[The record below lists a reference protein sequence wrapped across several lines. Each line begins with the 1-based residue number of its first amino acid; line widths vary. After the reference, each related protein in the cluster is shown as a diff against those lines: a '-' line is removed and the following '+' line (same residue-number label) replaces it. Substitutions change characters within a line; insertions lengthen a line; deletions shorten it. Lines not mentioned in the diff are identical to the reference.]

1 MSSAVPRM
9 LNPAQSGQQA
19 KPILYVLSDCQY
31 MIRAGATCGPTGPGC
46 GLPWA
51 NRSACGSGQLAGGC
65 CQPGFACR
73 SSFSWFT
80 LPWFTL
86 PRADHQCRSA
96 DRLKLQEKEYA
107 DLIGSGKAGR
117 QSQ

>member
-1 MSSAVPRM
+1 MSSAVPQM
-9 LNPAQSGQQA
+9 LDPAQSGQQA

-65 CQPGFACR
+65 CQPGFTCR
-73 SSFSWFT
+73 SGSWFT
-80 LPWFTL
+80 L
-86 PRADHQCRSA
+86 RHADHQCRLA
-96 DRLKLQEKEYA
+96 NRQKL
-107 DLIGSGKAGR
+107 
-117 QSQ
+117 

>member
-9 LNPAQSGQQA
+9 LDPAQSGQQA

-65 CQPGFACR
+65 CQPGFTCR
-73 SSFSWFT
+73 SGSWVT
-80 LPWFTL
+80 LPH
-86 PRADHQCRSA
+86 ADHHCRFA
-96 DRLKLQEKEYA
+96 DRQKLVGE
-107 DLIGSGKAGR
+107 R
-117 QSQ
+117 TC